1 MKKRCYD
8 ADELLSLGGDEAHL
22 KECASCRDRFALRG
36 SFFKD
41 LLKADAE
48 LSRAARTNKA
58 RADGLVLVER
68 LRPLSDAERVHEVRA
83 LPPSHPA
90 FVVCFCEESKAH
102 LLHSPNEAEDW
113 LRLAETAFSLIPP
126 STDRWEKK
134 EYAWAEAKVW
144 ATHGN
149 LLMFRGEIQKA
160 HTEFQRAVQAFDSM
174 DDEFQTGLAGRSLA
188 FTWTKLGNPLK
199 AKEVCLRS
207 LEILTAYGSDMER
220 VSLLNN
226 FALVHLALSD
236 YQKANA
242 LFDHL
247 LESAPPDHPY
257 IHSIRRNAILPFLEM
272 KDYDEARR
280 RLESLTADLAATD
293 LDVEKALTQF
303 MKGEILLLTSDPS
316 RAESEFRRA
325 LSIFIREGLL
335 YDEAETRAML
345 GKACF
350 DLGRFEEARG
360 QLQMALAFYAGQGF
374 AIELVKTLED
384 WTAAVEHRDL
394 ADRAF
399 HVVRSFNRL
408 TVPPSSLHPAPH
420 H

>member
-1 MKKRCYD
+1 M
-8 ADELLSLGGDEAHL
+8 
-22 KECASCRDRFALRG
+22 
-36 SFFKD
+36 
-41 LLKADAE
+41 
-48 LSRAARTNKA
+48 
-58 RADGLVLVER
+58 ER
-68 LRPLSDAERVHEVRA
+68 LRPLPDAERVREVRA
-83 LPPSHPA
+83 LPPTHPA
-90 FVVCFCEESKAH
+90 FVVCFCEESKR
-102 LLHSPNEAEDW
+102 LLYRSPNETEAW

-126 STDRWEKK
+126 SPDRWDKK
-134 EYAWAEAKVW
+134 ECSWAEARIW

-160 HTEFQRAVQAFDSM
+160 HTEFQRAVQAFDAM

-188 FTWTKLGNPLK
+188 FTWTKLGHPLK
-199 AKEVCLRS
+199 AKEECFRS
-207 LEILTAYGSDMER
+207 LEILTDYGSVMDR
-220 VSLLNN
+220 FSLLNN
-226 FALVHLALSD
+226 LALVHLALSD
-236 YQKANA
+236 HRKANA

-247 LESAPPDHPY
+247 LVSVPPDHPY
-257 IHSIRRNAILPFLEM
+257 IHSIRRNAILPFVEM

-280 RLESLTADLAATD
+280 RLEELTADLAGTD

-316 RAESEFRRA
+316 RAESEFHCA
-325 LSIFIREGLL
+325 LGIFIREGLL

-374 AIELVKTLED
+374 AVELVKTLED

-408 TVPPSSLHPAPH
+408 TAPPPSLHPAPH